1 MLLEVRDLE
10 VFYGDFHVL
19 HKASLEVE
27 KGQIVGVVGAN
38 GHGKSTLLKV
48 ICGLIAPRSG
58 QILFEGERIDGAAA
72 PDLVSRGIVYI
83 PEVRN
88 LFNDMTVKENL
99 LLGAYLQRDRARIG
113 QRLEAVYA
121 LYPRLKQRERQLAGT
136 LSGGEAQML
145 ALGRGLMSDA
155 RFMAIDEP
163 SLGLAP
169 ALTETMLENIGQINE
184 GGVTILLVEQSLTL
198 IRDRVSRIYEIEEGK
213 IQPLDPDDRDHLP
226 TGEL

>member
-19 HKASLEVE
+19 HEASLEVE

-58 QILFEGERIDGAAA
+58 KILFEGERIDGLAA

-99 LLGAYLQRDRARIG
+99 LLGAYLQRDRGRIA
-113 QRLEAVYA
+113 QRLDAVYA

-184 GGVTILLVEQSLTL
+184 GGVTILMVEQSLTL
-198 IRDRVSRIYEIEEGK
+198 IRDRVSCIYEIEEGK
-213 IQPLDPDDRDHLP
+213 IQPLDPANRDHLP